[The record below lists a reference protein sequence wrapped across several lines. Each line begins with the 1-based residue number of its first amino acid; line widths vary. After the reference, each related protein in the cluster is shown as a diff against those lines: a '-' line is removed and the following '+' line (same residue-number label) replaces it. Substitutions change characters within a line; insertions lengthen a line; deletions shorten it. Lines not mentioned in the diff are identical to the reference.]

1 MHLLFSPLSLLRRT
15 SSLYNACDSHQP
27 KYEQDPTDFICG
39 LCNRSSYQSSTA
51 QSGFKTYDSRNSI
64 LRYSPTHAVP
74 IRPCW
79 FKLTSRTI
87 FKFRSNFGE
96 TSYVYGLRRNKHWIV
111 DQIATCDL
119 LILVL
124 YIWQV
129 IILIW
134 LHILCSISIYFE
146 QVRFFFFCLSCLIGN
161 FVSSYSYQA
170 IWLFMSSKNL
180 FLINGKF
187 RKFGFLRSLIKSY
200 LL

>member
-1 MHLLFSPLSLLRRT
+1 MLAIPINPNTNKTQLISSVVYAIEARIRVLRQR
-15 SSLYNACDSHQP
+15 
-27 KYEQDPTDFICG
+27 F
-39 LCNRSSYQSSTA
+39 

-64 LRYSPTHAVP
+64 LRYPPTHGVP

-146 QVRFFFFCLSCLIGN
+146 QVRFFFFFLLILFNWQLCFFIFLSSNLVVYEFKE
-161 FVSSYSYQA
+161 FV
-170 IWLFMSSKNL
+170 LN
-180 FLINGKF
+180 
-187 RKFGFLRSLIKSY
+187 
-200 LL
+200 